1 VEHYYLL
8 FSMTILARK
17 LFPFLSWLQIYNKEK
32 AIADLVAGLT
42 VAVVLVPQGMAYAML
57 AGLPPVYGLYAG
69 LVGAGI
75 AALFG
80 SSTQLSTGPVAI
92 VSFLVLTSLAPLATP
107 ETTEYITL
115 AILLALLVGII
126 QFAMGVFK
134 LGFIMNF
141 VSHSVI
147 VGFSSAA
154 AIIIAST
161 QVPSL
166 LGIKV
171 EQHELVFET
180 FFALAKAIPD
190 THIPTLAVGVA
201 SVIGIL
207 FLKRIHKMF
216 PSALVVVVFS
226 ILAST
231 YFNFKSMGISVVGAV
246 PSGIPFPTLPELSF
260 DSLFS
265 LAGTA
270 VIISV
275 IGFMEAFAIAKALA
289 TKRKEKINVNQEL
302 IGQGLAN
309 MAVSFFKG
317 YPVSGS
323 FSRSAVNDAAGG
335 MTGMSS
341 VIVSIFVLLSLLFL
355 APYLYSLPKAVLAS
369 IVIIAVIGLIDIK
382 KFKHLWHIDRNDG
395 VVALTTF
402 VAAFLLKPDYAIF
415 IGIILSLVLFL
426 RKSMQ
431 QHIAVL
437 GRVAERSAFA
447 DVREDKQAVACPL
460 MVIVRPSQSIYFGNV
475 ERTLES
481 IGAAL
486 KNNERAK
493 VMIFDGESVSFMD
506 ASSIELFEHF
516 IAEKQAAG
524 MIFVFANIQ
533 QSVYQKLH
541 TFGLVDLIGSDHF
554 EIGKGNAIKRAVTEL
569 SKMHAGSCGTSAYLE
584 CAEHH

>member
-1 VEHYYLL
+1 
-8 FSMTILARK
+8 MTILARK